1 MGRRSRRERRPCSP
15 ESSARGS
22 SSRPASV
29 KRVAAN
35 SIGGTLS
42 TTSFT
47 AVKLVPKKKTVS
59 RSEASTR
66 GEPRRFSFVTLADEV
81 RVRTKSLDVD
91 GDQTRAVLKIVELH
105 HLVRRVHVAVGR
117 RDEPRGDA
125 GAGELDRVCVRPRRA
140 RVGLQRVG
148 DPRLLGCGDEGV
160 GDYRTQVGGPLYD
173 RAATEGVVAVLV
185 LGDAGCVGRVG
196 HVDGYGGVGVQS
208 EGSAAG
214 AVEPDLLLHARHSD
228 DFRIDAFL
236 LGEQPQGLEHDEGAH
251 PVVQRAGGDAVVG
264 ELEQVL
270 VYYPRVADPDHPF
283 SLVCVLRAYIYP
295 QALYVRD
302 LLAFLGFHEVDSLLA
317 DHTHYLAALR
327 LEAHPLADEHLRVP
341 AANPAEA
348 HEPLLVDVGD
358 YHADLIYVPG

>member
-1 MGRRSRRERRPCSP
+1 MRWLRPGSGRPPRGSSRQSRGFRRRWRRPRRGRARYPGRPSPNMGRRSCRERRLSGP
-15 ESSARGS
+15 ERRARGNRS
-22 SSRPASV
+22 SPASV

-42 TTSFT
+42 TPGSP

-59 RSEASTR
+59 RSGAWTR
-66 GEPRRFSFVTLADEV
+66 GAPRRFSFVTLADEV

-173 RAATEGVVAVLV
+173 RATTEGVVAVLV
-185 LGDAGCVGRVG
+185 LGDTGCVGRVG
-196 HVDGYGGVGVQS
+196 HVDGYGGVRVEAVRG
-208 EGSAAG
+208 AAG

-228 DFRIDAFL
+228 DLGLDALL
-236 LGEQPQGLEHDEGAH
+236 LGEQ
-251 PVVQRAGGDAVVG
+251 
-264 ELEQVL
+264 
-270 VYYPRVADPDHPF
+270 
-283 SLVCVLRAYIYP
+283 
-295 QALYVRD
+295 
-302 LLAFLGFHEVDSLLA
+302 
-317 DHTHYLAALR
+317 
-327 LEAHPLADEHLRVP
+327 
-341 AANPAEA
+341 
-348 HEPLLVDVGD
+348 
-358 YHADLIYVPG
+358 